1 MLLTIIIATLV
12 IGGILGASASDNGE
26 KGAGAL
32 SGALAALGIV
42 GSLLVRLFFVGLAI
56 FIALALFKAIF
67 C

>member
-32 SGALAALGIV
+32 SGALAAL
-42 GSLLVRLFFVGLAI
+42 
-56 FIALALFKAIF
+56 AL
-67 C
+67 